1 MADVLG
7 VGVLAQKQN
16 KTKNQQQQQQQKN
29 PTINLILRT
38 PEMFLTNCLS

>member
-1 MADVLG
+1 MTDVLG

-16 KTKNQQQQQQQKN
+16 KTKKQQQQQQKN